1 MLRPNKTGSD
11 DWSPS
16 TPASAASA
24 EARGES
30 LPPELSLTSRRP
42 RRTSLMAAVPL
53 ALSLLASAHRL
64 PASDQPDGAAG
75 QSAQSASPAAQPGA
89 QQAPPEKK
97 GEFKINV
104 DVNLVV
110 LHATVL
116 DRRGGRPV
124 DDLGRDSFRV
134 YEDGVPQKLS
144 VFSHADIPVTMG
156 IVIDDSGSMREKRP
170 GVNAAALTFVKTSN
184 VQDQAFVV
192 NFNDVYYLDTPGDFA
207 SNLEDLK
214 SALDKIDSRG
224 GTALYD
230 AVNAALDHLKLG
242 NRDKKVLLAIT
253 DGEDNASRYT
263 FEQLVATAQKSN
275 AVIYC
280 IGLLGEEQP
289 GGLFKMKGGEAKKAA
304 KVLKQL
310 AEFTGGQAYFPK
322 TLNDVES
329 TCVKIAHDIR
339 DQYTLAYYPSNT
351 RKDGT
356 FRTVRVEALGP
367 DRRTKLLVRTRT
379 GYYAPREASAVASGR

>member
-1 MLRPNKTGSD
+1 MLRPNKTGPE
-11 DWSPS
+11 DWPPV
-16 TPASAASA
+16 TLAG
-24 EARGES
+24 ARGS
-30 LPPELSLTSRRP
+30 LPPQFSNTP
-42 RRTSLMAAVPL
+42 RRTRRMSLVAAVPL

-75 QSAQSASPAAQPGA
+75 QPAQSASPATQPGA
-89 QQAPPEKK
+89 QPAPQQAPTEKK
-97 GEFKINV
+97 DEFKINV

-242 NRDKKVLLAIT
+242 NRDKKVLLVIT

-263 FEQLVATAQKSN
+263 FEQLVGTAQKSN
-275 AVIYC
+275 AVIYA

-289 GGLFKMKGGEAKKAA
+289 GGLFKTKGGEAKRAA

-310 AEFTGGQAYFPK
+310 AEFTGGQAYFPR

-367 DRRTKLLVRTRT
+367 DRHTRLLVRTRT

>member
-1 MLRPNKTGSD
+1 MLRPNKAGSE
-11 DWSPS
+11 DWPPI
-16 TPASAASA
+16 TPASA
-24 EARGES
+24 RES
-30 LPPELSLTSRRP
+30 LPPQLSITPRRP
-42 RRTSLMAAVPL
+42 RRTALLAAVPL

-64 PASDQPDGAAG
+64 PASDQPDGPAG
-75 QSAQSASPAAQPGA
+75 QPAQSASPATQPGA
-89 QQAPPEKK
+89 QPAPQQAPPEKK
-97 GEFKINV
+97 DEFKINV

-230 AVNAALDHLKLG
+230 AVNAAHRPGRDPNVRKQPRGGHFGLAVAAAQHGKRKPDLVTSPRDRDNEQRG
-242 NRDKKVLLAIT
+242 RNR
-253 DGEDNASRYT
+253 G
-263 FEQLVATAQKSN
+263 
-275 AVIYC
+275 C
-280 IGLLGEEQP
+280 
-289 GGLFKMKGGEAKKAA
+289 
-304 KVLKQL
+304 
-310 AEFTGGQAYFPK
+310 
-322 TLNDVES
+322 
-329 TCVKIAHDIR
+329 
-339 DQYTLAYYPSNT
+339 
-351 RKDGT
+351 
-356 FRTVRVEALGP
+356 ALP
-367 DRRTKLLVRTRT
+367 DR
-379 GYYAPREASAVASGR
+379 SISGRH